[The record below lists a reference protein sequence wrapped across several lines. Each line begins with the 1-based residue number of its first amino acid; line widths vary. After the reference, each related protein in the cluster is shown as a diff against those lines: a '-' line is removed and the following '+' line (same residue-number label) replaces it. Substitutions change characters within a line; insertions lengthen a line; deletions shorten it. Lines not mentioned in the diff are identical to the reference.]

1 VSSLKA
7 IEKRVFEDLFGMAS
21 GYVLDFSNNT
31 FAEFFRETAGI
42 DIYAPEQA
50 DGVWWTRWTVWTLYN
65 REGSCLT

>member
-31 FAEFFRETAGI
+31 FAEFSVRLPVSTFMR
-42 DIYAPEQA
+42 
-50 DGVWWTRWTVWTLYN
+50 RN
-65 REGSCLT
+65 RQMGFGGQGGPCGRCITGRGHV

>member
-1 VSSLKA
+1 
-7 IEKRVFEDLFGMAS
+7 
-21 GYVLDFSNNT
+21 VLDFSNNT